1 MHLHTIY
8 QMVTCFRASVNL
20 ERPWTSPGF
29 IGLRYLGLVRLG
41 PEPCPTRHSWMGGW
55 ALRQGHLQLQALALA
70 DDGQLNGLTW
80 LGPQDESLEILQ
92 LHHWCVV

>member
-20 ERPWTSPGF
+20 GRPWHPLASYD
-29 IGLRYLGLVRLG
+29 LRYLGLVRFE
-41 PEPCPTRHSWMGGW
+41 PEPCPTRPLWAGGW
-55 ALRQGHLQLQALALA
+55 ALRQGHLQLQALTLA